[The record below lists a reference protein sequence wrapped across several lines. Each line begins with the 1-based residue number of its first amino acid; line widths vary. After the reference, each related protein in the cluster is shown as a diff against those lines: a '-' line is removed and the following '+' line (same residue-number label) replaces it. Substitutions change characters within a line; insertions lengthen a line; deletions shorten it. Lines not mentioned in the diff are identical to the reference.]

1 MQQKDNKQK
10 GTSYTHPPKKEKN
23 VSLDNGRKDRCIG
36 ERSRGGGRVA
46 LDMLHWG
53 EHER

>member
-1 MQQKDNKQK
+1 MQQKDDKK
-10 GTSYTHPPKKEKN
+10 VPPTHIHTQKEKN